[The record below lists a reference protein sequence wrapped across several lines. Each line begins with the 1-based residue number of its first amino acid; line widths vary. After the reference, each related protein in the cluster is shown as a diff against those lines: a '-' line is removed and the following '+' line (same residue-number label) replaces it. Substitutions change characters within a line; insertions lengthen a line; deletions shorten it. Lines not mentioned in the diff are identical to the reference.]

1 MDSRYRRKA
10 VMRLSPLQGGL
21 SLCLLLVGSLAWSS
35 EPEVLPVTPIQ
46 PGPDSSILLVQQPAQ
61 PAQSSGAGD
70 QQQAADRTAA
80 ASSVGQ
86 SRTNLGRLSR
96 SRAPEMLGDLGGAAR
111 APTRV
116 GIPVI
121 PGAPAAVPAPAASPG
136 LIVLPGTRNFKIAE
150 NESPRPDDRVYL
162 SCNFFDDVNGPLNR
176 RLGADL
182 RDIRVFSETFGL
194 EKTFLDGAG
203 SVGLRLPLNTYNADS
218 SLTNLGQA
226 STDVG
231 DLSVILKYALY
242 RDPEQDNYFTAGL
255 AVTAPTGPGSF
266 AGVGN
271 TEKVHATTLQPFV
284 GWLWNGGDWYFQGF
298 SAIDVPT
305 SADVT
310 LLFNDVGVGY
320 YLYRNPNPDS
330 FLTAIAPTVEVHVNT
345 PLNHRGRVTVD
356 NPTGTSDVV
365 DLTAGVNVELF
376 DQARLAVGVVTP
388 VTGPKPFDVE
398 VMAQF
403 RLRF

>member
-1 MDSRYRRKA
+1 MS
-10 VMRLSPLQGGL
+10 LSPLQGGL
-21 SLCLLLVGSLAWSS
+21 SLCLLLAGSLAWSS
-35 EPEVLPVTPIQ
+35 EPEALPVTPIQ
-46 PGPDSSILLVQQPAQ
+46 PGPDGSILLVQQPAQ
-61 PAQSSGAGD
+61 PAQPAGTAD
-70 QQQAADRTAA
+70 QQPAADRTAA
-80 ASSVGQ
+80 ASPVSQ

-111 APTRV
+111 APTRLP
-116 GIPVI
+116 IPVI
-121 PGAPAAVPAPAASPG
+121 PGAPAAGAAAAAAAAGPG
-136 LIVLPGTRNFKIAE
+136 LVVLPGTRTFKIAE

-162 SCNFFDDVNGPLNR
+162 SFNFFDDVDGPLNR

-203 SVGLRLPLNTYNADS
+203 SIGLRLPLNTYNADS
-218 SLTNLGQA
+218 NLTNLGQA

-271 TEKVHATTLQPFV
+271 TDQVHATTLQPFV
-284 GWLWNGGDWYFQGF
+284 AWLWNGGDWYFQGF

-320 YLYRNPNPDS
+320 YLYRNPNPDAI
-330 FLTAIAPTVEVHVNT
+330 LTAIAPTLEVHVNT
-345 PLNHRGRVTVD
+345 PLNHRGRLTVD

-376 DQARLAVGVVTP
+376 DRARLAVGVVTP

-398 VMAQF
+398 IMAQF